1 MLNICNTDKHQI
13 NKEYLTMTIS
23 QDDFARLDQLI
34 DIIGY
39 TKLLVQLRDKQ
50 ATCGG
55 FEFHAQY
62 VRTCYSL
69 QYNKGFF

>member
-1 MLNICNTDKHQI
+1 
-13 NKEYLTMTIS
+13 MTIS